1 MTSHTVQSHLGMCAQ
16 VLRQY
21 MLLPEGEVRELEA
34 LAVRVRAAEAER
46 AAEEE
51 LLADPPEEFVDAL
64 MDTLMEVTSTLC
76 WYNGCGE
83 ETCAALLGGPT
94 TVCRARGG
102 HAV

>member
-1 MTSHTVQSHLGMCAQ
+1 MCAQ

-21 MLLPEGEVRELEA
+21 MLLPEGEVRELDA

-64 MDTLMEVTSTLC
+64 MDTLMEVTWMTHHVPP
-76 WYNGCGE
+76 Y
-83 ETCAALLGGPT
+83 
-94 TVCRARGG
+94 
-102 HAV
+102 